1 MWGWL
6 LDPFTQYAFMRN
18 ALIGCVV
25 VSVSAIPV
33 GVFMILRRMSLT
45 GDAMAHAILPGV
57 ALAYWLVGFSL
68 VGMTIGGLMAGV
80 LVALSAGWVARTW
93 RLHEDA
99 SLASLYLIALAAG
112 VVLLS
117 AKGNRIDLFHVLF
130 GSVLGL
136 DVAAL
141 KLLIGIATLSLLTLS
156 AIYRPLVLDSLNP
169 ALAAG
174 NGRQNA
180 VAHYGFTLLMVLN
193 LVAGFQALGTLMAVG
208 IMILPAATARFCADS
223 LPELLILA
231 VTIGV
236 AGSVSGLL
244 LSFYA
249 ALPVG
254 PAIVLTL
261 GGFYFLAL
269 VGTRLRHL
277 AQVSHP
283 QEL

>member
-1 MWGWL
+1 MWDWL
-6 LDPFTQYAFMRN
+6 LDPFFQYAFMRN
-18 ALIGCVV
+18 AFLGCVLV
-25 VSVSAIPV
+25 CVGAIPV

-57 ALAYWLVGFSL
+57 AVAYWMVGFSL
-68 VGMTIGGLMAGV
+68 VGMTIGGLVAGV
-80 LVALSAGWVARTW
+80 LVALSAGWVARVW

-99 SLASLYLIALAAG
+99 SLASLYLVALAAG

-136 DVAAL
+136 DAAAL
-141 KLLIGIATLSLLTLS
+141 KLLTGIAALSLLILS
-156 AIYRPLVLDSLNP
+156 LIFRPLVLDSLNP

-174 NGRQNA
+174 SGRQGA
-180 VAHYGFTLLMVLN
+180 IAHYGFTLLMVLN

-208 IMILPAATARFCADS
+208 LMILPAAAARFCVDS
-223 LPELLILA
+223 LPHLMALA
-231 VTIGV
+231 VAIGMV
-236 AGSVSGLL
+236 GSMCGLL

-249 ALPVG
+249 ALPAG
-254 PAIVLTL
+254 PAIVLVL
-261 GGFYFLAL
+261 GGIYLLAL
-269 VGTRLRHL
+269 MGARLRH
-277 AQVSHP
+277 SFHISRP

>member
-1 MWGWL
+1 MWNWL
-6 LDPFTQYAFMRN
+6 LDPFLQYAFMRS
-18 ALIGCVV
+18 ALLGCVLV
-25 VSVSAIPV
+25 CFGAIPV
-33 GVFMILRRMSLT
+33 GVFMILRRLSLT

-57 ALAYWLVGFSL
+57 AVAYWLMGFSL
-68 VGMTIGGLMAGV
+68 VGMTIGGLLAGV
-80 LVALSAGWVARTW
+80 LVALSAGWVARVW

-99 SLASLYLIALAAG
+99 SLASLYLVALAAG

-136 DVAAL
+136 DAAAL
-141 KLLIGIATLSLLTLS
+141 KLLAGIAAASLLMLS
-156 AIYRPLVLDSLNP
+156 AIFRPLVLDSLNP

-174 NGRQNA
+174 GGRQGA

-208 IMILPAATARFCADS
+208 LMILPAAAARFCVDS
-223 LPELLILA
+223 LAHLLVLA
-231 VTIGV
+231 VAIGV
-236 AGSVSGLL
+236 IGSVCGLL

-249 ALPVG
+249 ALPAG
-254 PAIVLTL
+254 PAIVLVL
-261 GGFYFLAL
+261 GGFYLVAL
-269 VGTRLRHL
+269 TGSRLRHMT
-277 AQVSHP
+277 VTPTP